1 MSHTATCHLDPD
13 HTHDLPEID
22 QRSTA
27 GLKAVGLSLG
37 LLVSTAVAQ
46 AVVFA
51 MSGSAALLADLIH
64 NLGDALT
71 AVPVGIAF
79 LLRSVK
85 AERYAGMM
93 VVVAILVS
101 MAVAAVTAIDK
112 LINRDAPD
120 HLVAL
125 AIAGAIGVVGNAAA
139 ARVRT
144 RAGKKLGSDALVA
157 DGHHARVDA
166 IVSVGVVLS
175 AGVVALG
182 FPLADPLIALGITI
196 MIAHIARDAWLTVCG
211 REHEPGHRHKHP
223 TK

>member
-1 MSHTATCHLDPD
+1 
-13 HTHDLPEID
+13 
-22 QRSTA
+22 
-27 GLKAVGLSLG
+27 
-37 LLVSTAVAQ
+37 LVITAVAQ

-51 MSGSAALLADLIH
+51 LSGSAALLADLIH
-64 NLGDALT
+64 NVGDALT

-93 VVVAILVS
+93 VLVAILVS
-101 MAVAAVTAIDK
+101 MAIAAVTAIDK

-166 IVSVGVVLS
+166 IVSVGVILS
-175 AGVVALG
+175 AGVVAIG
-182 FPLADPLIALGITI
+182 FPIADPLIALGITI
-196 MIAHIARDAWLTVCG
+196 MIAHIARDAWLTVSG
-211 REHEPGHRHKHP
+211 RGHEPGHRHKHP

>member
-1 MSHTATCHLDPD
+1 MSHTPTCHLDPA
-13 HTHDLPEID
+13 HTHDLAEID
-22 QRSTA
+22 QRSRA
-27 GLKAVGLSLG
+27 GLRAVGVSLG
-37 LLVSTAVAQ
+37 LLVITAAAQ
-46 AVVFA
+46 AVVFTF
-51 MSGSAALLADLIH
+51 SGSAALLADLIH

-79 LLRSVK
+79 MLRSVK
-85 AERYAGMM
+85 AERHAGVM

-112 LINRDAPD
+112 LINREVPD

-144 RAGKKLGSDALVA
+144 RAGKKLSSDALVA

-166 IVSVGVVLS
+166 IVSVGVILS

-182 FPLADPLIALGITI
+182 FPVADPIIALGITA
-196 MIAHIARDAWLTVCG
+196 MIGHIARDAWRTVRG
-211 REHEPGHRHKHP
+211 DHDHLSHDH
-223 TK
+223 